1 MKTEFESQQLN
12 AFVDGELELTRQLE
26 MEARVAQ
33 DARLRAEVDALRRL
47 RETVRVHGECHAAP
61 EALRE
66 RIQRL
71 AGEGDRR
78 TGPSTGSGLTEGAL
92 AGWFAW
98 RPFALSFALVALLA
112 AGLGV
117 ALWSTFADE
126 RLMQEAV
133 ASHVRATLSQ
143 RLVDV
148 ASSDRHTVKPWL
160 SSRLDFSPPV
170 TEPHMPGA
178 VFVGGRVDYLGGR
191 PVAALVY
198 RQREHVIDLFV
209 WPTTQADQRS
219 RVATL
224 RGFNAVHW
232 SRAGMSHWLVS
243 DLNRDELASFMQ
255 ALDAAPR

>member
-1 MKTEFESQQLN
+1 MKTEFELQQLN

-47 RETVRVHGECHAAP
+47 RDAVRVHGECHAAP
-61 EALRE
+61 AALRQ
-66 RIQRL
+66 RIERL
-71 AGEGDRR
+71 AGEGDMRA
-78 TGPSTGSGLTEGAL
+78 EGAL
-92 AGWFAW
+92 ARWFAW
-98 RPFALSFALVALLA
+98 RPLALSFALVASLA

-148 ASSDRHTVKPWL
+148 ASSDQHTVKPWL

-170 TEPHMPGA
+170 AELHVAGA
-178 VFVGGRVDYLGGR
+178 VFVGGRVDYLDGR

-209 WPTTQADQRS
+209 WPTTQAEHRS

-224 RGFNAVHW
+224 RGFNALHW
-232 SRAGMSHWLVS
+232 SRAGMNYWLVS
-243 DLNRDELASFMQ
+243 DLNLDELASFMQ
-255 ALDAAPR
+255 ALDATASR